1 MEALNNRWIQ
11 LVAAAVV
18 AAVLATAV
26 TLVLSSAGPSDP
38 TLGPVKLTTGG
49 TVYQPGDPRVTRSRP
64 IQEEALPLT
73 AAEAVA
79 AGWEDPILCSV
90 GRGRYFQKSG
100 GGEVPYLLM
109 YDSEDQLTGM
119 YLVSETELP
128 PPWERTEEIAGGAGP
143 VLDYDHWGL
152 FVYFREPLRACVARE
167 GGCGYLSGPGC

>member
-1 MEALNNRWIQ
+1 MDALYNRWIQ
-11 LVAAAVV
+11 LVAAVV
-18 AAVLATAV
+18 ATAVLATAV

-49 TVYQPGDPRVTRSRP
+49 TVYQLGEDPQFARSRE
-64 IQEEALPLT
+64 ILEEALPLT

-100 GGEVPYLLM
+100 GEEVPYILM

-119 YLVSETELP
+119 YLVSETEMP
-128 PPWERTEEIAGGAGP
+128 PPWERTENISGGAGP
-143 VLDYDHWGL
+143 VLDYEHWGL
-152 FVYFREPLRACVARE
+152 FVYFREPLNACVSRE
-167 GGCGYLSGPGC
+167 GGCGYLTC